1 MENKSFRII
10 VDEQDNRIVRIEG
23 IPELEGLQG
32 FHVGEGI
39 IFFTKRN
46 NDEFIAFNS
55 QTGKMRKLS
64 SNNQV
69 LISDEEIDLEA
80 TRKGC
85 PHGYNNACQKSLKYG
100 GLSRW
105 GNFTGGITALS
116 WTLYPD
122 GIYFA
127 DSDGY
132 GMEDND
138 EEQIYAIID
147 TELNIIEPFRPI
159 NDIDLYLK
167 QLRKDAKH

>member
-1 MENKSFRII
+1 MGNKTFRII
-10 VDEQDNRIVRIEG
+10 VDEKDNRIVNIEG
-23 IPELEGLQG
+23 IPELECQQG
-32 FHVGEGI
+32 FQVGEGI
-39 IFFTKRN
+39 IFTGRN
-46 NDEFIAFNS
+46 NDELIAFNS

-64 SNNQV
+64 SNGQV

-80 TRKGC
+80 IRKGC
-85 PHGYNNACQKSLKYG
+85 PHGYNNACQKKLKYG
-100 GLSRW
+100 NLSRW
-105 GNFTGGITALS
+105 GDFLGGITALS

-147 TELNIIEPFRPI
+147 TDLNIIEPFRPI
-159 NDIDLYLK
+159 HDINLYLK
-167 QLRKDAKH
+167 QLRIGAKH